1 MFRAAV
7 PKNGKIKNPSGYIKY
22 INRLIKKYGLEDNI
36 IFTGSISPSEV
47 AKRLRKA
54 NVFVV
59 SSAVEGASASLC
71 EAMMIGTPSV
81 SSFRGGMTDLLTD
94 RVNGFTYD
102 YSEYPML
109 ACRIDELFSNDKLAC
124 EFSKRTI
131 PLAEER
137 HKREKN
143 PKDMIE
149 VYNEVIANERKD

>member
-1 MFRAAV
+1 M
-7 PKNGKIKNPSGYIKY
+7 
-22 INRLIKKYGLEDNI
+22 
-36 IFTGSISPSEV
+36 
-47 AKRLRKA
+47 
-54 NVFVV
+54 V

-131 PLAEER
+131 PLPKKDTKG
-137 HKREKN
+137 KR
-143 PKDMIE
+143 I
-149 VYNEVIANERKD
+149 RKI